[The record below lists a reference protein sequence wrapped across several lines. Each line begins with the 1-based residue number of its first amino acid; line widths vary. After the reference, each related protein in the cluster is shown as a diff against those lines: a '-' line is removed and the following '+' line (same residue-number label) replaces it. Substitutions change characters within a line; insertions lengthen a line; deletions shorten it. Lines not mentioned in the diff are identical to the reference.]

1 MRNGGG
7 GTQQGWR
14 LGLILGFEPIKL
26 IQVRIGHLES
36 KKKKKKK
43 LKKKEKRR
51 RCKSF
56 PGRVMGRVSNHHE
69 IRVGSAYG

>member
-43 LKKKEKRR
+43 KLKKKEKRR

-56 PGRVMGRVSNHHE
+56 PGRVMGRVSNHQE
-69 IRVGSAYG
+69 IPGRVG

>member
-43 LKKKEKRR
+43 TEEEGEKAQVQ
-51 RCKSF
+51 KFS
-56 PGRVMGRVSNHHE
+56 
-69 IRVGSAYG
+69 GSGYG